1 MTAPRSR
8 DGTEMEHITCTIGA
22 ATSAI
27 PGATAT
33 RTSRSISPSR
43 RAALGL
49 LLGAAALGA
58 TGCARYYYGAQAG
71 GTAAD
76 LVEVNYAAADA
87 LLQGPPLDPAQ
98 PVLVAT
104 VVNVDRLD
112 ESTRLGRVIAE
123 QIAGRM
129 AQRGVRVTEL
139 KLRETLA
146 MRPGQGELLLSRQV
160 HEVSQAQSAQAVV
173 VGTYATSSFAVY
185 VSLKLVQPV
194 GNVVIAAYDY
204 TLPMDSN
211 VRGLLVN

>member
-1 MTAPRSR
+1 MSAP
-8 DGTEMEHITCTIGA
+8 IA
-22 ATSAI
+22 PSA
-27 PGATAT
+27 
-33 RTSRSISPSR
+33 SMLR
-43 RAALGL
+43 RRGALGV

-58 TGCARYYYGAQAG
+58 TGCARYYYGGQAG
-71 GTAAD
+71 GRTVD
-76 LVEVNYAAADA
+76 LVEVNYAAADM
-87 LLQGPPLDPAQ
+87 LLQGPPLDPAL

-104 VVNVDRLD
+104 IVNADRLA
-112 ESTRLGRVIAE
+112 ESTRLGRLISE
-123 QIAGRM
+123 QISGRL

-146 MRPGQGELLLSRQV
+146 MRPGQGELLLSREV

-185 VSLKLVQPV
+185 VSLKLVNPL
-194 GNVVIAAYDY
+194 GNVVVAAYDY

>member
-1 MTAPRSR
+1 MSTSLVPCAAMPR
-8 DGTEMEHITCTIGA
+8 
-22 ATSAI
+22 
-27 PGATAT
+27 
-33 RTSRSISPSR
+33 R
-43 RAALGL
+43 RGALGL

-71 GTAAD
+71 GQTVD
-76 LVEVNYAAADA
+76 LVESSYAAADV
-87 LLQGPPLDPAQ
+87 LLQGPPLDPSL

-104 VVNVDRLD
+104 IVNVDRLA
-112 ESTRLGRVIAE
+112 ESTRLGRLISE
-123 QIAGRM
+123 QIAGRL

-146 MRPGQGELLLSRQV
+146 MRPGQGELLLSRQL

-185 VSLKLVQPV
+185 VSLKLVNPV
-194 GNVVIAAYDY
+194 GNVVVAAYDY

>member
-1 MTAPRSR
+1 MSKKPDMHST
-8 DGTEMEHITCTIGA
+8 G
-22 ATSAI
+22 
-27 PGATAT
+27 
-33 RTSRSISPSR
+33 PSR

-49 LLGAAALGA
+49 LLGGLAVGA
-58 TGCARYYYGAQAG
+58 TGCARYYYGPQG
-71 GTAAD
+71 SGEFTD
-76 LVEVNYAAADA
+76 LVEVNYRAADA
-87 LLQGPPLDPAQ
+87 LLQGPPLDPSY

-104 VVNVDRLD
+104 IVNVDRLS
-112 ESTRLGRVIAE
+112 ESTRLGRLMSE
-123 QIAGRM
+123 QIAGRL

-173 VGTYATSSFAVY
+173 VGTYATTSFAVY
-185 VSLKLVQPV
+185 VSLKLVNPI
-194 GNVVIAAYDY
+194 GNVVVAAYDY